1 MTGPNQK
8 FQAIQAIAGSY
19 FGPSLVT
26 DEDDYIDTGQVLNDL
41 ATIVRICKEAIQVL
55 EKIYV
60 ITIYDESA
68 VVLLGDQVYNDG
80 RGWTTDQVAEA
91 IAHQLGAK
99 VIHLDGTEIAE
110 KNIDE
115 WTWPDVIKEA
125 IQ

>member
-8 FQAIQAIAGSY
+8 FQAILAIAGSH
-19 FGPSLVT
+19 L
-26 DEDDYIDTGQVLNDL
+26 DDDDYVDTGQVVEDL
-41 ATIVRICKEAIQVL
+41 ATIVRICKEAIQHL
-55 EKIYV
+55 EKVYV
-60 ITIYDESA
+60 ISVYDESA

-80 RGWTTDQVAEA
+80 LNWTTDKVAEA

-99 VIHLDGTEIAE
+99 VVHIDGEEIAE

-125 IQ
+125 IQCTK